1 MRRTAARL
9 VIPAAMAFILVTPR
23 AEAQGNW
30 QPGDFGS
37 LRFRLGLFEPSG
49 DSEYWDDT
57 FDVFTGSPGDLQD
70 LSFGIDYIWRTSR
83 HGGLMFGTGWYSGS
97 STQAYRDY
105 VDSDG
110 FDIRHATSLDTWDLS
125 ATYVWRFGSQRA
137 PVVPYAAIGGG
148 FLYWQLEE
156 VGDFID
162 FSDPRQGIYF
172 ATYRDS
178 GWTWEALGVA
188 GVEVPLGFR
197 WSFLAEGRYRY
208 SEDELG
214 GDFGGFGTI
223 DLSGWELSAGFA
235 WNF

>member
-1 MRRTAARL
+1 MRTHLFRTVMIGLL
-9 VIPAAMAFILVTPR
+9 VLSAGPSL

-49 DSEYWDDT
+49 SSEYWDDT
-57 FDVFTGSPGDLQD
+57 FAVFTGSPGDLQD
-70 LSFGIDYIWRTSR
+70 LSFGIDYLWRTSR
-83 HGGLMFGTGWYSGS
+83 HGGLMFGTGWYGGDA
-97 STQAYRDY
+97 TQAYRDY

-125 ATYVWRFGSQRA
+125 AAYVWRFGA
-137 PVVPYAAIGGG
+137 PGAAIVPYAGIGGG

-156 VGDFID
+156 AGDFID
-162 FSDPRQGIYF
+162 FSDPRQEIYF
-172 ATYRDS
+172 ASYVAS
-178 GWTWEALGVA
+178 GWTWEALGLA

-197 WSFLAEGRYRY
+197 WSMLAEGRYRY
-208 SEDELG
+208 ADDELG
-214 GDFGGFGTI
+214 GDFAGFGTL
-223 DLSGWELSAGFA
+223 DLSGWELSAGIA